1 MKPKVVTIFCGSKS
15 GNHPSFET
23 EAKAIGALLA
33 DMDIQMVYGGGNK
46 GLMGAVANSCLEKGG
61 KVIGIIPQLLLEWEA
76 QHTGLTELIVTE
88 TMHAR
93 KLLLYDKC
101 DIAVALPG
109 GLGTF
114 DELFE
119 MLVWNNL
126 SIHEKKIV
134 LYNFEGFYN
143 PLIEMIQKMESEGF
157 LYDKSRY
164 RFTICNNREEL
175 ASIFS
180 E

>member
-1 MKPKVVTIFCGSKS
+1 MKPKAVTIFCGSKS
-15 GNHPSFET
+15 GNHPSFEN

-33 DMDIQMVYGGGNK
+33 DMGIQMVYGGGNK
-46 GLMGAVANSCLEKGG
+46 GLMGAVANGCLEKGG
-61 KVIGIIPQLLLEWEA
+61 KVVGIIPQLLLEWEA

-143 PLIEMIQKMESEGF
+143 PLIEMIQKMETEGF
-157 LYDKSRY
+157 LYEKSRY
-164 RFTICNNREEL
+164 RFTICSNREEL
-175 ASIFS
+175 AAIFS
-180 E
+180 

>member
-1 MKPKVVTIFCGSKS
+1 MKPKAVTIFCGSKS
-15 GNHPSFET
+15 GNHPSFEL
-23 EAKAIGALLA
+23 EAKAIGAMLA
-33 DMDIQMVYGGGNK
+33 EKEIEMVYGGGNK
-46 GLMGAVANSCLEKGG
+46 GLMGAVANGCLEKGG

-101 DIAVALPG
+101 DIAIALPG

-134 LYNFEGFYN
+134 LYNFDGFYN
-143 PLIEMIQKMESEGF
+143 PLVEMIQKMESEGF
-157 LYDKSRY
+157 LYEKPRY

-175 ASIFS
+175 AAIFS
-180 E
+180 

>member
-1 MKPKVVTIFCGSKS
+1 
-15 GNHPSFET
+15 
-23 EAKAIGALLA
+23 
-33 DMDIQMVYGGGNK
+33 
-46 GLMGAVANSCLEKGG
+46 
-61 KVIGIIPQLLLEWEA
+61 LLEWEA

-101 DIAVALPG
+101 DIAIALPG

-143 PLIEMIQKMESEGF
+143 PLVEMIQKMESEGF
-157 LYDKSRY
+157 LYEKPRY

-175 ASIFS
+175 AAIFS
-180 E
+180 